1 VCVVCVKVVYSLRRA
16 RIGEIREKS
25 LQKLWQR
32 K

>member
-1 VCVVCVKVVYSLRRA
+1 VYSLRRA

>member
-1 VCVVCVKVVYSLRRA
+1 VSVVCVMFVYSLRRA
-16 RIGEIREKS
+16 RIDEIREKI